1 MVAPK
6 KLKIFITGINGFI
19 GSHLANKLSKDHLVE
34 GCDLKDDSTIINK
47 DIKIHKINVLNMF
60 SDDFEKIK
68 KFDLIYHLASP
79 IGVSNIVANSGST
92 FRNSAKINN
101 NLDYICN
108 HHNIPIVYASSSEVF
123 GEQTIND
130 DSAFSIKKSSDS
142 PRWSYAAAKVHGE
155 FLFQTGE
162 YPSCVVRFFNVVG
175 PGQST
180 PGMVVPTFVDAAL
193 KNKAVVIPNNGI
205 RNYCDIRDAIDQIIP
220 IGLDLIYG
228 INNKKCFNI
237 GSQNDENTIDVVTL
251 LKIINDVF
259 ETDVEYDLMDENN
272 GIIKNRI
279 LEFDGTDIDIGSYS
293 IQEIIENI
301 RDYVRP
307 LEVLESEEAYNE
319 SLDHVL
325 GEQ

>member
-1 MVAPK
+1 MSKK

-19 GSHLANKLSKDHLVE
+19 GSHLANKLSKDHIVE

-47 DIKIHKINVLNMF
+47 DIKIHKIDLTSIQLEEVTI
-60 SDDFEKIK
+60 IK
-68 KFDLIYHLASP
+68 DFDLIYHLASP

-92 FRNSAKINN
+92 FRDSSKIN
-101 NLDYICN
+101 DTMDQICLKY
-108 HHNIPIVYASSSEVF
+108 NIPIIYSSSSEVF

-130 DSAFSIKKSSDS
+130 DSSFSIKKSSDS

-175 PGQST
+175 PGQNT
-180 PGMVVPTFVDAAL
+180 PGMVIPTFIDAAING
-193 KNKAVVIPNNGI
+193 KNVVIPNNGT

-220 IGLDLIYG
+220 IGLDLLQG

-237 GSQNDENTIDVVTL
+237 GSQNDDNTITVRTL

-259 ETDVEYDLMDENN
+259 DTDMVYTLMGQTE
-272 GIIKNRI
+272 GVIQKRI
-279 LEFDGTDIDIGSYS
+279 LEFEGTDIEIGMYS

-301 RDYVRP
+301 RDHIRP
-307 LEVLESEEAYNE
+307 EEILESEEAYNE